1 MADVKWIKIVTDI
14 FEDEKILLIEN
25 MPDADS
31 LLVIWFKM
39 LCLAGKQNNGGVLK
53 MNEKLAYTDKMLAT
67 IFRRPVET
75 VGQALQ
81 IFLSFGMIAIDDDCF
96 IISNW
101 GRHQNIEG
109 LEKIREQT
117 RRRTANYREKKK
129 QNLPSCDGDVTVTR
143 RDATDKNREDE
154 NIIDNINISDKP
166 EKIIMGQYNN
176 VVFTNEEFLKLKSE
190 FSDYK
195 QQIENLSDYIAS
207 TGRNYKNHLATICS
221 WDKKNNLR
229 KSKTYK
235 TENNISA
242 YDIELIEKTIVNKH
256 SDL

>member
-1 MADVKWIKIVTDI
+1 MSDVKWIKIVTDI
-14 FEDEKILLIEN
+14 FEDEKIILIEN
-25 MPDADS
+25 EANADS

-39 LCLAGKQNNGGVLK
+39 LCLAGKQNKGGVLK
-53 MNEKLAYTDKMLAT
+53 ISEKLAYTDEMLAT
-67 IFRRPVET
+67 IFRRPIDT
-75 VGQALQ
+75 VRQALHT
-81 IFLSFGMIAIDDDCF
+81 FLSFGMIEKVDDCF
-96 IISNW
+96 VIANW
-101 GRHQNIEG
+101 GRHQNIDG

-117 RRRTANYREKKK
+117 RLRTADYREKKK
-129 QNLPSCDGDVTVTR
+129 QVSPLCDGDVTVTR
-143 RDATDKNREDE
+143 RDAIDKNREDE
-154 NIIDNINISDKP
+154 KRIDNINIPDKP

-176 VVFTNEEFLKLKSE
+176 VIFTNEEFLKLKSE